1 MKELAFKPF
10 FKYVQI
16 HLCTGRYICA
26 VKYFP
31 YKVQK
36 SKYLVYMFIHHYVY
50 TVVSFFTSFTSDIS
64 LVARF
69 ICLDLAIKTLQLNFL
84 YYKYN
89 TMFNWSDWISSEV
102 LSFQKIDCCDLQLVL
117 DSNNNRRIRI
127 TIVRFIYPV
136 IHFCRIWNPSFFAIF
151 P

>member
-89 TMFNWSDWISSEV
+89 TMFLTDLIEFHPKFYHFRKLIVVTYSWSLTVTTTEELGSR
-102 LSFQKIDCCDLQLVL
+102 L
-117 DSNNNRRIRI
+117 
-127 TIVRFIYPV
+127 
-136 IHFCRIWNPSFFAIF
+136 
-151 P
+151 